1 MTELTLQRLKATG
14 WTPDRKVDIT
24 PIEEAYAEEGA
35 HIPEKLREFF
45 AEYAFLD
52 IEYYDSV
59 RDVHEEH
66 NINPLD
72 ESWGWDRQTFD
83 NLLEQVGVSGTA
95 YYVGAAFRRNMDI
108 FYHDDGFFYFFM
120 GGGPIIR
127 IGSTIDEFVSALC
140 GDYSQTAGWEY
151 LRRG

>member
-1 MTELTLQRLKATG
+1 MNELTVQRLKSSG
-14 WTPDRKVDIT
+14 WTPGRRVDISQ
-24 PIEEAYAEEGA
+24 IEEAYAEEGA
-35 HIPEKLREFF
+35 QIPGKLREFF
-45 AEYAFLD
+45 AEFAFLD

-59 RDVHEEH
+59 RGYEEH

-72 ESWGWDRQTFD
+72 CGWDRQTFD
-83 NLLEQVGVSGTA
+83 NLLGQVGVGGTA
-95 YYVGAAFRRNMDI
+95 YYVGEAFRRNMDI

-140 GDYSQTAGWEY
+140 GDYEQTARWQY